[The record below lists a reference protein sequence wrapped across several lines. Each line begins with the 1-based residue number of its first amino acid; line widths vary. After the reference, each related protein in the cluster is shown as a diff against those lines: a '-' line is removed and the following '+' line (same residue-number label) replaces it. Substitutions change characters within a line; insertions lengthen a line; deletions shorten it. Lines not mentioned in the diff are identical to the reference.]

1 VTGGESLQLARPWA
15 LLLLAAVPLGIAAL
29 RLERR
34 RAPRLRHP
42 RAALLAAAW
51 RSPLARVAWLPQA
64 LLLLALA
71 LCAVALARPQG
82 RERRAEDA
90 AVEGID
96 IVIALDLSTS
106 MRAADFEPENRLHV
120 AKEVL
125 KDFIGRR
132 RSDRIGLVVFAGDA
146 WTQAPL
152 TLDHGILRGLVDQ
165 LRFGVIEDGT
175 AIGNAIATAVN
186 RLRESEARSKVVI
199 LITDG
204 DNNAGQISPQE
215 AAGMAKALGIR
226 VFPILVGKGGLV
238 PYPVGVDFFGETV
251 WERREFPVNPALLR
265 QIAETT
271 GGAYTNATDRET
283 LEHGL
288 QAVLDRMEKTRVFE
302 LGGGSRSRER
312 FDLPLLAAFWLAAAS
327 VALRLWRFRSFP

>member
-1 VTGGESLQLARPWA
+1 VNPAETFAFARPWA
-15 LLLLAAVPLGIAAL
+15 LLLLAAVPLAIAVLL
-29 RLERR
+29 RARR
-34 RAPRLRHP
+34 RSPRLRHP

-64 LLLLALA
+64 LVVAALALA
-71 LCAVALARPQG
+71 AVALARPQG
-82 RERRAEDA
+82 RERLAEGS

-106 MRAADFEPENRLHV
+106 MRAADFEPQNRLHV

-125 KDFIGRR
+125 KGFIGRR
-132 RSDRIGLVVFAGDA
+132 PNDRIGLVVFAGDA

-152 TLDHGILRGLVDQ
+152 TLDHGILRALVDQ

-175 AIGNAIATAVN
+175 AIGNAVATAVN

-204 DNNAGQISPQE
+204 ESNAGQVSPQE

-226 VFPILVGKGGLV
+226 LFPILVGKGGFV
-238 PYPVGVDFFGETV
+238 PYPVGVDFFGEPIY
-251 WERREFPVNPALLR
+251 ERREFPVNPALLR
-265 QIAETT
+265 QLAEAT
-271 GGAYTNATDRET
+271 GGAFTNATDRES

-288 QAVLDRMEKTRVFE
+288 QEVLDRMERSRVFE
-302 LGGGSRSRER
+302 LGGGSRTRER
-312 FDLPLLAAFWLAAAS
+312 FDAALLPAFWLAAAGL
-327 VALRLWRFRSFP
+327 ALGMTRLRSFP

>member
-1 VTGGESLQLARPWA
+1 
-15 LLLLAAVPLGIAAL
+15 
-29 RLERR
+29 
-34 RAPRLRHP
+34 
-42 RAALLAAAW
+42 
-51 RSPLARVAWLPQA
+51 
-64 LLLLALA
+64 
-71 LCAVALARPQG
+71 
-82 RERRAEDA
+82 
-90 AVEGID
+90 
-96 IVIALDLSTS
+96 

-152 TLDHGILRGLVDQ
+152 TLDQGILRDLVDR

-175 AIGNAIATAVN
+175 AIGNAVATAVN

-204 DNNAGQISPQE
+204 DNNAGNVSPQE

-251 WERREFPVNPALLR
+251 YERREFPVNPELLK

-271 GGAYTNATDRET
+271 GGAYTDATDRET

-288 QAVLDRMEKTRVFE
+288 QAVLDRMEKTRIFE
-302 LGGGSRSRER
+302 VGGRQPDARAVRRRPPPRLLARGRRRSRS
-312 FDLPLLAAFWLAAAS
+312 AS
-327 VALRLWRFRSFP
+327 TRLRSFP